1 MYEGEQLL
9 HVLIAVGGCRK
20 GSSHCTFSWSS
31 TVCVC
36 VCGGGWGGGGGGGGG
51 GGRHPHQL
59 YILTHQVLYPIT
71 LLELLP
77 GLFSC

>member
-1 MYEGEQLL
+1 MYEGMQSL
-9 HVLIAVGGCRK
+9 HVLIAVGGCMK
-20 GSSHCTFSWSS
+20 ESSHCRFSWSS

-36 VCGGGWGGGGGGGGG
+36 GG

-59 YILTHQVLYPIT
+59 YLLTHQVLYPVT

-77 GLFSC
+77 GLFRCYNN